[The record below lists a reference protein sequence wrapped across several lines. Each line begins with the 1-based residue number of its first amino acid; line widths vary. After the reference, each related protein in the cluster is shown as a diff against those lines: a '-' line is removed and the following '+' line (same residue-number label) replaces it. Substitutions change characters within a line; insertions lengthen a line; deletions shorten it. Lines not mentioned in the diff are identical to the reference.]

1 MNSNNSSNSKAV
13 KETPKIKRRNFFVYL
28 GAGAISAYALT
39 KLPFNLFRQKLKAE
53 ASVKVKENPY
63 AVKRDKSKKV
73 NPGSMNTSGNAGN
86 TNAGGKN
93 NG

>member
-1 MNSNNSSNSKAV
+1 MNSNNSSNSKAA

-53 ASVKVKENPY
+53 TSVKVKENPY
-63 AVKRDKSKKV
+63 AVKRDMNKKV
-73 NPGSMNTSGNAGN
+73 NLSGV
-86 TNAGGKN
+86 NAGGKN